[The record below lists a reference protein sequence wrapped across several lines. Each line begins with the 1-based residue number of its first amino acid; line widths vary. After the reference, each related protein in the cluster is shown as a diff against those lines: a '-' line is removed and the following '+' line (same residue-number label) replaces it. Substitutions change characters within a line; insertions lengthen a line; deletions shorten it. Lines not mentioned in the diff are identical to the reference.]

1 MARQEKRDRNTG
13 TGVNDALRASTQFL
27 GHGMAFALS
36 TLLFLLVGNWADGK
50 LGTGP
55 VLAIVG
61 MLVGAG
67 AGFYSLYRHVTD
79 ANRRDDGEEGK
90 G

>member
-1 MARQEKRDRNTG
+1 MAGQEKRDRSSG
-13 TGVNDALRASTQFL
+13 TGVNDVMRASTQFL
-27 GHGMAFALS
+27 GHGLAFALS

-61 MLVGAG
+61 TLVGGG
-67 AGFYSLYRHVTD
+67 AGFYSLYRHVTE
-79 ANRRDDGEEGK
+79 ANRSDDEKGEQG
-90 G
+90 